1 MSSDDWVWPA
11 PDGALLRVW
20 VGPGAS
26 RSGVAGLRGAALRVR
41 VKAPPEGGAANR
53 ELLRVLA
60 ERLGVRPGDVT
71 LEAGGSGREKRVRVR
86 GLDPGAVRARLL
98 PPSSVDTATGRH

>member
-1 MSSDDWVWPA
+1 MSSDDWVGPA

-26 RSGVAGLRGAALRVR
+26 RSGVAGLRGGALRVR
-41 VKAPPEGGAANR
+41 VTAPPEAGAANR
-53 ELLRVLA
+53 ELLRLLA

-71 LEAGGSGREKRVRVR
+71 LEAGQGSREKRVRVR
-86 GLDPGAVRARLL
+86 GLGPDAVRERLL
-98 PPSSVDTATGRH
+98 PATSVDRARGRH